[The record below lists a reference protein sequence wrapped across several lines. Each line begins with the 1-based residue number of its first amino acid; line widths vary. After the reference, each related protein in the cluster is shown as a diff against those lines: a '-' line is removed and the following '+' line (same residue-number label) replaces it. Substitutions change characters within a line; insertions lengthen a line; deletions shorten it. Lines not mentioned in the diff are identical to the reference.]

1 MHDFNLNIEHVT
13 RVEGHGNIVIDVKE
27 GRIKELKLEIVES
40 PRFFEAMT
48 LGRAYHEIPHIT
60 SRICGICAV
69 THTLSSIKAIEAA
82 LKFKPSDQT
91 IILRKLMLHA
101 ETIQSHILHIYFLAL
116 PDFFGKGSVFEL
128 VPDKKEVV
136 LRGMRLKKLANDI
149 CSVVGGRHIHPIT
162 LAIGY
167 LTHLPSKDEL
177 EELRDRLK
185 NARVDM
191 EKTIE
196 LLKELKVPDFERQAE
211 YLSLSHLEEYAFYDG
226 DIVSSD
232 GGKVEPDR
240 YLEKVKEF
248 IVSHSTAKHAKSR
261 RPSYMV
267 GALARINNNYKQ
279 LNQKAKDAAKF
290 LGINPPCYN
299 PFMNNAAQGVE
310 VVHCVEDAISLLDG
324 LIKKGLKEEK
334 PKIKIKAGRGVGAT
348 EAPRGT
354 LYHEHILDES
364 GCVEKANYIIP
375 TAQNLENIE
384 NDLYELVPKILDR
397 PKEEV
402 ILNLEMLVRAYDP
415 CISCST
421 HMLEVE
427 FK

>member
-1 MHDFNLNIEHVT
+1 MHDFNLNIEHIT

-27 GRIKELKLEIVES
+27 GKIKELKLEIVES

-48 LGRAYHEIPHIT
+48 RGRAYHEIPHIT

-69 THTLSSIKAIEAA
+69 THTLSSVKAIEAA
-82 LKFKPSDQT
+82 LKFRPSPQT
-91 IILRKLMLHA
+91 VALRKLILHA
-101 ETIQSHILHIYFLAL
+101 EFIQSHILHIYFLTL

-128 VPDKKEVV
+128 VPEKKEVI
-136 LRGMRLKKLANDI
+136 LRAMKLKKLANDI
-149 CSVVGGRHIHPIT
+149 CAVVGGRHIHPIT
-162 LAIGY
+162 LSVGY

-177 EELRDRLK
+177 EELRGRLK
-185 NARVDM
+185 DARVDI

-196 LLKELKVPDFERQAE
+196 LLKELKVPHFERETE
-211 YLSLSHLEEYAFYDG
+211 YMSLSNPDEYALYDG
-226 DIVSSD
+226 DILSSD
-232 GGKVEPDR
+232 GGKVEADR
-240 YLEKVKEF
+240 YLEKVREF
-248 IVSHSTAKHAKSR
+248 IVSHSTAKHAKSK

-267 GALARINNNYKQ
+267 GALARINNNYSR
-279 LNQKAKDAAKF
+279 LHAKAKDAAKF
-290 LGINPPCYN
+290 LEVNAPCYN

-310 VVHCVEDAISLLDG
+310 VVHSFEDAIHLLDG
-324 LIKKGLKEEK
+324 LIKKGLKEER
-334 PKIKIKAGRGVGAT
+334 PHIKAKAGRGVGAT

-354 LYHEHILDES
+354 LYHEHILDEN
-364 GCVEKANYIIP
+364 GRVEKANYIIP

-384 NDLYELVPKILDR
+384 NDLYEFVPKILDKS
-397 PKEEV
+397 KEEV